1 MWSIRS
7 TVAVVGLTLLLA
19 PVPGR
24 AGNCHPLSAPDRPQ
38 AVGNDNRTPGGTV
51 HDGVV
56 TLRLVMRDA
65 RWYPDGP
72 RGCALSIRAFAEEGK
87 VSARIPG
94 PLIRVR
100 TGTEVRVAVRNALA
114 SAVWV
119 RGLQARDVGILDS
132 TEVAP
137 GKTHEF
143 RFRAGAPGAWY
154 YWAGGANARVPASNT
169 DGQLVGALVVDPAPE
184 SIGGNAAS
192 SPSPAASRVFVMTR
206 WTPEGTPGNRG
217 YQLNAINGRSW
228 PHTERLMYTVG
239 DSVRWLVINASDA
252 LHMMHLHGF
261 YFRVQARGDAS
272 HDSALTRAYPPTGV
286 TTATRQGEW
295 VSIAWSPD
303 RPGNWL
309 FHCHLTAHM
318 SGNQRLDRMLAVDTD
333 GTSTL
338 DALHDHVAASVGS
351 VNHATESM
359 AGLLLGITVRPARTA
374 VAARTS
380 RPPSPP
386 ARAIDLFANAR
397 PRMFGD
403 RPGVGFVI
411 QAGARPPAAD
421 SLPVPGTPLLLRR
434 GEPVRITVHNRLPTP
449 LTVHWHGIELES
461 YADGVGGWSGLGH
474 RIAPMILP
482 GATFVAAFT
491 PPRAGT
497 FMYHV
502 HNEHGDELASGLY
515 APLLV
520 LEPGQPYNPTTDR
533 VFTIATGGPGAG
545 RAENTPAFINGT
557 ATPDTLAFVVGTTYR
572 LRLID
577 ISANEAHAITLRGSA
592 GPAMWRALAR
602 DGWTL
607 PSDQATLQTAQVN
620 TASGVTRDFAFTPA
634 AAGDY
639 ALVVATIIANA
650 PTGHLATVPIRVRA
664 P

>member
-1 MWSIRS
+1 MGSTRT
-7 TVAVVGLTLLLA
+7 TVAVVGLTLLIAA
-19 PVPGR
+19 PVR
-24 AGNCHPLSAPDRPQ
+24 AADCRHPPAPDRSR
-38 AVGNDNRTPGGTV
+38 AAGNDNQTAGGTV
-51 HDGVV
+51 RDGVV

-65 RWYPDGP
+65 SWYPDGP
-72 RGCALSIRAFAEEGK
+72 RGCALGIRAFAEEGK
-87 VSARIPG
+87 SARVPG

-100 TGTEVRVAVRNALA
+100 TGTEVRVHVRNALA
-114 SAVWV
+114 DAVWV
-119 RGLQARDVGILDS
+119 RGLQARDAGVLDS

-137 GKTHEF
+137 GITREF

-169 DGQLVGALVVDPAPE
+169 DGQLVGALVVDPA
-184 SIGGNAAS
+184 AADVAR
-192 SPSPAASRVFVMTR
+192 PTGDRVFVMTR
-206 WTPEGTPGNRG
+206 WTPDGTSGNRG

-228 PHTERLMYTVG
+228 PHTERLTYTVG

-261 YFRVQARGDAS
+261 YFRVDARGDAA

-286 TTATRQGEW
+286 TSATRAGEW
-295 VSIAWSPD
+295 ISVAWSPD

-309 FHCHLTAHM
+309 FHCHLVAHM
-318 SGNQRLDRMLAVDTD
+318 SGDQRLDRMPRGRAGGSAAANV
-333 GTSTL
+333 S
-338 DALHDHVAASVGS
+338 HDHAAASAGPA
-351 VNHATESM
+351 NHATESM
-359 AGLLLGITVRPARTA
+359 GGLLLGVTVRPARTA
-374 VAARTS
+374 GVARTS
-380 RPPSPP
+380 RPLPLPG
-386 ARAIDLFANAR
+386 RVVHLFADAR
-397 PRMFGD
+397 PRVFGD
-403 RPGVGFVI
+403 RPGVGFVV
-411 QAGARPPAAD
+411 QEGPRPPARD

-461 YADGVGGWSGLGH
+461 YADGVGGWSGMGH
-474 RIAPMILP
+474 RIAPMIAP
-482 GATFVAAFT
+482 GSTFVAAFT

-520 LEPGQPYNPTTDR
+520 LEPGQPFNAMTDR
-533 VFTIATGGPGAG
+533 VFVIATGGPGAG
-545 RAENTPAFINGT
+545 RGEDAPAFINGT
-557 ATPDTLAFVVGTTYR
+557 AAPDTLALVVGTTYR

-577 ISANEAHAITLRGSA
+577 IAANEAHAITLRGPT
-592 GPAMWRALAR
+592 GPATWRALAR
-602 DGWTL
+602 DGWNL
-607 PSDQATLQTAQVN
+607 PSDQATVQPAQVN
-620 TASGVTRDFAFTPA
+620 TASGVTRDFEFIPT

-639 ALVVATIIANA
+639 ALVVATIVANR